1 MKHIYLILIVL
12 LSSCSTREQKPSNN
26 DWPDVIVAKEY
37 NYVERVDT
45 LGLMVLYPRF
55 SSLELVCGTE
65 PQESDST
72 VILFAEGAY
81 TGQCLK
87 EFNHSN
93 IAGDHVSVGKRY
105 KGYPCKRNTGAF
117 VYYDGTWEFCYK
129 NYSNKMDEAALAGGA
144 AFAQELIIYN
154 GKPVPTVRKDGNR
167 NQFRAL
173 CDTHDKKLCII
184 ESDSIVTFGEFRK
197 RLLLLEVSNA
207 LYLDMGSG
215 WNYAWYRRGDSVIEL
230 HPKTHNYCTN
240 WITFYK

>member
-1 MKHIYLILIVL
+1 MKLVYLILVTL
-12 LSSCSTREQKPSNN
+12 MLSCANKEQKQANKDSSPISI
-26 DWPDVIVAKEY
+26 DKEY
-37 NYVERVDT
+37 NFVERVDT

-55 SSLELVCGTE
+55 SSIDLVCGIE
-65 PQESDST
+65 PQKSDST
-72 VILFAEGAY
+72 VILFAEATY

-87 EFNHSN
+87 EFNHNN
-93 IAGDHVSVGKRY
+93 IAGDHVSSGKCY

-117 VYYDGTWEFCYK
+117 VYHEGAWQFCYK
-129 NYSNKMDEAALAGGA
+129 DYSNKMDEAASSGGA

-154 GKPVPTVRKDGNR
+154 GESVPTVRKDDNR

-173 CDTHDKKLCII
+173 CDTQDKRLCII
-184 ESDSIVTFGEFRK
+184 ESDSIISFGDFRK
-197 RLLLLEVSNA
+197 RLLQIDISNA
-207 LYLDMGSG
+207 IYLDMGPG